1 MRAARWPIRRVTAAP
16 DAAADPGSFP
26 ANVPAVAQLLRDGLE
41 LGPATVLVGENGSGK
56 STLIEAI
63 ALSYGLSAEGGSTG
77 ALHST
82 RSSESGLW
90 DLLTLSRNPGSTRWG
105 YFLRAETMHGFFSY
119 LEDNPARS
127 PEAVFHELSHGESF
141 LELIRDRFTGP
152 GLYLLDEPESALS
165 FTGCLALLTVLVE
178 LVGSGTA
185 QVILST
191 HSALLAALPGAD
203 ILEIG
208 GWGMRTATWSELDLV
223 QNWRAFLGEPEAFL
237 RHLVD

>member
-1 MRAARWPIRRVTAAP
+1 M
-16 DAAADPGSFP
+16 
-26 ANVPAVAQLLRDGLE
+26 
-41 LGPATVLVGENGSGK
+41 
-56 STLIEAI
+56 
-63 ALSYGLSAEGGSTG
+63 
-77 ALHST
+77 
-82 RSSESGLW
+82 
-90 DLLTLSRNPGSTRWG
+90 LTSSRNPGSTRWG

-141 LELIRDRFTGP
+141 LELIRDRFTG
-152 GLYLLDEPESALS
+152 A
-165 FTGCLALLTVLVE
+165 
-178 LVGSGTA
+178 
-185 QVILST
+185 

-237 RHLVD
+237 CDLVD

>member
-77 ALHST
+77 ARHST

-119 LEDNPARS
+119 LEENPARS

-141 LELIRDRFTGP
+141 LELIRDRFTG
-152 GLYLLDEPESALS
+152 A
-165 FTGCLALLTVLVE
+165 
-178 LVGSGTA
+178 
-185 QVILST
+185 

-208 GWGMRTATWSELDLV
+208 VWACALPPGLSLTWSRTGAPSWGSPKPSCATSSTDL
-223 QNWRAFLGEPEAFL
+223 RPITGRGIRSRERLACR
-237 RHLVD
+237 RHVPRKIAQQPIERRE